1 MYRWLVFVH
10 VLGVFLFLMAH
21 GISAGVA
28 FGVYKERQLD
38 RLRAL
43 LELSTASYGI
53 MYGGLLLLLIMGIIT
68 GFVGKWWGSGW
79 IWLSLVLLIV
89 IAGAM
94 NGLGSRYYTRVRR
107 AVGSPYLEGNKIQPP
122 LPPASSEEIDALL
135 KAGKPMLLT
144 VLGVGGIAVIAWL
157 MMFKSF

>member
-28 FGVYKERQLD
+28 FRVRDERNLD

-43 LELSTASYGI
+43 LEFSTASYGI
-53 MYGGLLLLLIMGIIT
+53 MYAGLMLLLLAGIVT
-68 GFVGKWWGSGW
+68 GFMGKWWGTGW
-79 IWLSLVLLIV
+79 IWLAIVLLVLIT
-89 IAGAM
+89 GAM
-94 NGLGSRYYTRVRR
+94 TGLGSRYYTKLRR
-107 AVGSPYLEGNKIQPP
+107 AVGSPYMERNKVQPP
-122 LPPASSEEIDALL
+122 LPPASSEEIEALL

-144 VLGVGGIAVIAWL
+144 TIGVVGIAVIAWL
-157 MMFKSF
+157 MMFKPF